1 MRIIFLFLLHITYF
15 IILFFRMSHKKDRM
29 KTSKLSSTV
38 LDYYYK
44 YGQNRDLEK
53 FLRMKRSTSKSS
65 SDSSFKNNE
74 SSNYAGDSRRITKS
88 MDKLNLNDGKSK
100 SKDESEQ
107 RAVKSNEDGPKE
119 KKKSNEEHQIRIEKR
134 SEQHFKGKSK
144 SKSYNVN
151 LESCIEIN
159 LPSSTSLPTLPT
171 TPIIDSSSKSIQIP
185 KLTSSETQTNP
196 LLSKPMLQSTSVQTN
211 ASSSAAK
218 AMVKSDREQ
227 IKHKQDSIQETSPA
241 SSVASAKVRLE
252 WDSMA
257 DIGYNRIIDFK
268 SRSNSNLTTFEKSA
282 LTKFFAKRGLNFDDK
297 FLILAPADNTSPL
310 QKREFTQSAIEMR
323 EAHRISKDLSK
334 LSPSTNKKLWEK
346 ALDKYREK
354 YKKSNSNAT
363 SGIDTTN
370 FMSMST
376 APHHST
382 PLPLDNSNNS
392 RFSEPL
398 NNPMPKPIER
408 ELEKPRVELIE
419 NWCQTSSSI
428 NGEPIDIQIE
438 QPQISHVS
446 RSVQIEI
453 GKQKSQIF
461 YFSCVSKHF
470 IFNSFSR
477 QNKYTYQPK
486 KMMTI

>member
-1 MRIIFLFLLHITYF
+1 
-15 IILFFRMSHKKDRM
+15 MSHKKDRM

-53 FLRMKRSTSKSS
+53 YLRMKRSTSKSS
-65 SDSSFKNNE
+65 SDSSLKNND
-74 SSNYAGDSRRITKS
+74 SSSYAGDSRRITKS
-88 MDKLNLNDGKSK
+88 MDKLDLIDGKSK
-100 SKDESEQ
+100 SKDDSEQ
-107 RAVKSNEDGPKE
+107 RAVKSTEDVCESGDGTKQ
-119 KKKSNEEHQIRIEKR
+119 KKKSNETDQIRIEKR
-134 SEQHFKGKSK
+134 TEQHFKGKSK

-171 TPIIDSSSKSIQIP
+171 TQIIDSNSKSIQIP
-185 KLTSSETQTNP
+185 KLASSETQTNP
-196 LLSKPMLQSTSVQTN
+196 QPSKPMLQSTSVQTTPP
-211 ASSSAAK
+211 SSVAK
-218 AMVKSDREQ
+218 VMVKSDHEQ
-227 IKHKQDSIQETSPA
+227 IKQKHDSIQETSPA

-268 SRSNSNLTTFEKSA
+268 SQSNSNLTTFEKSA

-297 FLILAPADNTSPL
+297 FLILAPPDNTSPL

-323 EAHRISKDLSK
+323 EAQRISKDLPK

-346 ALDKYREK
+346 ALEKYRDK
-354 YKKSNSNAT
+354 YKKSKSNAT
-363 SGIDTTN
+363 SGIDTTH

-382 PLPLDNSNNS
+382 PLPLDNSNNL
-392 RFSEPL
+392 SEPL

-408 ELEKPRVELIE
+408 QLAKPRVELIE

-428 NGEPIDIQIE
+428 NVEAIGIQVE
-438 QPQISHVS
+438 QPPISHVS

-453 GKQKSQIF
+453 GKLKSHFLSLIF
-461 YFSCVSKHF
+461 HVF
-470 IFNSFSR
+470 
-477 QNKYTYQPK
+477 Q
-486 KMMTI
+486 

>member
-1 MRIIFLFLLHITYF
+1 
-15 IILFFRMSHKKDRM
+15 MSHKKDRM

-53 FLRMKRSTSKSS
+53 YLRMKRSTSKSS
-65 SDSSFKNNE
+65 SDSSLKNNE
-74 SSNYAGDSRRITKS
+74 SSSYIGDSRRIIKS
-88 MDKLNLNDGKSK
+88 MDNVSSIDGKSK
-100 SKDESEQ
+100 SKDDSDQIAEKPTKVVCD
-107 RAVKSNEDGPKE
+107 AGDATKV
-119 KKKSNEEHQIRIEKR
+119 KKKSNENDQIRIEKKT
-134 SEQHFKGKSK
+134 EQHFKGKSK

-159 LPSSTSLPTLPT
+159 LPTSSSLPTLPMT
-171 TPIIDSSSKSIQIP
+171 QTIDSNSKSIEIP
-185 KLTSSETQTNP
+185 KFTSSETQTHPN
-196 LLSKPMLQSTSVQTN
+196 LSNPMLKSTSVQTTPP
-211 ASSSAAK
+211 SSVSK
-218 AMVKSDREQ
+218 AMGKSDREQ
-227 IKHKQDSIQETSPA
+227 IKQKHDSIQETSPA
-241 SSVASAKVRLE
+241 SSVASAKLRLE

-268 SRSNSNLTTFEKSA
+268 SQSNSNLTTFEKSA

-323 EAHRISKDLSK
+323 EAQRISKDLPK

-346 ALDKYREK
+346 ALEKYRDK
-354 YKKSNSNAT
+354 YKKSKSNAT
-363 SGIDTTN
+363 NAIDTIH

-382 PLPLDNSNNS
+382 PLSIDTRNKSQ
-392 RFSEPL
+392 FSDPS

-408 ELEKPRVELIE
+408 DLDKPRVELME

-428 NGEPIDIQIE
+428 NVEAIGIQVE
-438 QPQISHVS
+438 QPQISQGS
-446 RSVQIEI
+446 RSVQTEI
-453 GKQKSQIF
+453 G
-461 YFSCVSKHF
+461 
-470 IFNSFSR
+470 R
-477 QNKYTYQPK
+477 
-486 KMMTI
+486 